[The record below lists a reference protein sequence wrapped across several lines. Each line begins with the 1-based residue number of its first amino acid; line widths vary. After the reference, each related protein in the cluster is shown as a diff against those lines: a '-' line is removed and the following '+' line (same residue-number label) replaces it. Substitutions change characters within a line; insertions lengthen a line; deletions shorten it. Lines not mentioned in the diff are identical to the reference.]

1 MFINFGNNSFLDKQG
16 FSPIGIVTQGMDI
29 AEKLNAEYGE
39 QPNQGKIT
47 SQGNEYLKSAFPR
60 LSYIKKPS
68 LS

>member
-1 MFINFGNNSFLDKQG
+1 MRAEVTVELVDIAEAH
-16 FSPIGIVTQGMDI
+16 GIVTEGMDI

-60 LSYIKKPS
+60 LSYIKKAS